1 MSPSPNIFADLCQVL
16 HGGGVEDGALG
27 REAARLDVASL
38 LQGEAVAAVSDD
50 DFSSVQALQ
59 QVLETRHAGVG
70 DGLRMFGMDR
80 EYISSLSAH

>member
-1 MSPSPNIFADLCQVL
+1 M
-16 HGGGVEDGALG
+16 EDGALG

-59 QVLETRHAGVG
+59 QVLETRHVG
-70 DGLRMFGMDR
+70 DD
-80 EYISSLSAH
+80 

>member
-1 MSPSPNIFADLCQVL
+1 M
-16 HGGGVEDGALG
+16 EDGALG

-59 QVLETRHAGVG
+59 KVLETRHVGVG
-70 DGLRMFGMDR
+70 DGLRMFGMKSTIVFSL
-80 EYISSLSAH
+80 YISDFSLQKRALISEH